1 MTCNVRITYQCCS
14 VKTISITY
22 SECVFVVL
30 GIEYAMR
37 MRYIV
42 ICGLP
47 VSKICFHII
56 SKWHDCRKK
65 LLNLN
70 LYFDF
75 LYNFC
80 PKYFSF

>member
-1 MTCNVRITYQCCS
+1 MTGNVRITYQCCS

-22 SECVFVVL
+22 YKCVFVAL

-47 VSKICFHII
+47 VSKIFFHII

-65 LLNLN
+65 VIEHKI
-70 LYFDF
+70 YI
-75 LYNFC
+75 
-80 PKYFSF
+80 